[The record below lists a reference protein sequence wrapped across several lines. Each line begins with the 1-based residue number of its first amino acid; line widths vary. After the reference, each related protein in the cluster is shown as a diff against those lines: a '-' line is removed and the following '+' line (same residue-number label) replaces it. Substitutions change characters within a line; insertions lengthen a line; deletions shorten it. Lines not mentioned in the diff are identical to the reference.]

1 MLKKLDLQNISGP
14 TLEYYNLRAQ
24 AFWEG
29 TRNHDVDQNIQSLL
43 QYIEAEPPFT
53 LLDIGCGPGRDL
65 KTFSNLGLC
74 AVGLDG
80 AENFAQMAREYS
92 SCEVWHQD
100 FLQLKLPDQYF
111 DGVYANAAL
120 FHVPSAELPR
130 VLGELH
136 ATLKPGGV
144 IFTSN
149 PRGNNEEGWNSG
161 RYGAYYDL
169 ETWRQFMSRAGY
181 VELTHYYRPDGLPR
195 EQQPWL
201 ASVWRK
207 I

>member
-1 MLKKLDLQNISGP
+1 LDKRDLQNISGP

-29 TRNHDVDQNIQSLL
+29 TRDHDVDQNIQSLL
-43 QYIEAEPPFT
+43 QYIEAEPPFKI
-53 LLDIGCGPGRDL
+53 LDIGCGPGRDL
-65 KTFSNLGLC
+65 KTFSELGHC

-92 SCEVWHQD
+92 GCEVWHQD
-100 FLQLKLPDQYF
+100 FLQLKLPNQHF
-111 DGVYANAAL
+111 DGVYANASL
-120 FHVPSAELPR
+120 FHVPSVELPR

-136 ATLKPGGV
+136 ATLKPSGV

-149 PRGNNEEGWNSG
+149 PRGHNEEGWNGG

-169 ETWRQFMSRAGY
+169 ETWRQYMTHAGF

-207 I
+207 T